1 MSENLNIKK
10 PFYKEWWGLLL
21 VIAFFPILIPYIVWI
36 NKSMSKWIKIA
47 ISVFCLL
54 IIVFSIFATKNA
66 NKQKNDDLELKN
78 LHSIE
83 FLKETL
89 INMYDNEFEL
99 LLNGKLNKE
108 YFKNEEYNK
117 LFLTKLQ
124 ENASSR
130 SLFIEERKNEEKM
143 KLEEEAKKEKKEKI
157 EKHFSSWDG
166 SHLELTKYI
175 KSIMND
181 PSSYEHV
188 ETKYWDMGDHL
199 IVLTSFRGKNAFGGL
214 VKNNIKAKVGFDG
227 KIISIIE

>member
-1 MSENLNIKK
+1 MKLDEEAKK
-10 PFYKEWWGLLL
+10 
-21 VIAFFPILIPYIVWI
+21 
-36 NKSMSKWIKIA
+36 
-47 ISVFCLL
+47 
-54 IIVFSIFATKNA
+54 
-66 NKQKNDDLELKN
+66 
-78 LHSIE
+78 
-83 FLKETL
+83 
-89 INMYDNEFEL
+89 
-99 LLNGKLNKE
+99 
-108 YFKNEEYNK
+108 
-117 LFLTKLQ
+117 
-124 ENASSR
+124 
-130 SLFIEERKNEEKM
+130 EKM
-143 KLEEEAKKEKKEKI
+143 KLGEEAKKEKKEKI